1 MGNYLNG
8 EFVEDG
14 KKTKLVSPADGSEV
28 ATVVLGSRKSAI
40 EAIDAADFAFHNTWV
55 KTSIGE
61 RQKLLAKLATL
72 VQEKSYEY
80 ARMESANTGKTMRQ
94 STLMDIPLGISHI
107 EYFSSTQE
115 FKFSREIT
123 HPEYPDTTGIVQNAP
138 MGLLEPLPHGMCPSS
153 WQCGRLPLP
162 FLQETQSF

>member
-1 MGNYLNG
+1 MGNYVNG

-28 ATVVLGSRKSAI
+28 ATVVLGSKKSAI

-80 ARMESANTGKTMRQ
+80 ARMESGTMRKPVQ
-94 STLMDIPLGISHI
+94 SSGKISFWSEPDLPAVHL
-107 EYFSSTQE
+107 
-115 FKFSREIT
+115 T
-123 HPEYPDTTGIVQNAP
+123 H
-138 MGLLEPLPHGMCPSS
+138 
-153 WQCGRLPLP
+153 
-162 FLQETQSF
+162 